1 MTIDKKININ
11 ENQVIFKKE
20 NGHKHDGVSSNLIDY
35 TKYSIFDFPV
45 YPIAPVG
52 TSRRRFEDTN
62 VKNLESF
69 VISTVEN
76 RVLNP
81 KGIAVQA
88 NSITAREIAS
98 GTITSGELASNVIL
112 VNNVIKSKNY
122 DGTVNTQGSIV
133 ARGNAGWAITHAGEA
148 EFNNV
153 FIRGSLIAGAGF
165 YAASNTQIFANT
177 GGFFSLGS
185 KFAWDG
191 SSLTIDGNITLTN
204 TNIGTFDNGDSLT
217 DGFIG
222 GININ
227 ANEIQSTAFSPGSA
241 GFRIS
246 ANGNAE
252 FNNVTVRGDLRF
264 SDNSIPG
271 TFDNGDALT
280 GGSIGGLSISGTSI
294 QSTDYDATNGFRISS
309 NGVAVFN
316 EVTVRGTVTGSTVSG
331 STISGSTISGS
342 TFSVTDG
349 SNGLEITSDGY
360 IKAVGVAGV
369 RIKDSDGTT
378 AGTQL
383 FKGLVKSDTIQ
394 GSVLSVISHFDA
406 RSIGVT
412 ISPSDGNTPL
422 ILRRNYVAGS
432 NFISF
437 HTGTGGSITSLEYK
451 STTKVDFSWSSDL
464 RMKEEITNFIGGLDI
479 IKNIRP
485 VNYRMKTAPFG
496 EYEDGFIAQELF
508 DVYPSAVSKGTDEV
522 DDNGDLIKPW
532 KVFYNSFTPVFAS
545 AIKELL
551 DKVEQL
557 EARIQTLEGV

>member
-133 ARGNAGWAITHAGEA
+133 ARGSAGWAITHAGEA

-342 TFSVTDG
+342 TLTTNDG
-349 SNGLEITSDGY
+349 TNGIEITSDGY
-360 IKAVGVAGV
+360 IRGTGGLGV

-383 FKGLVKSDTIQ
+383 FKNLVKSDTIQ
-394 GSVLSVISHFDA
+394 GSTLSVISHFDA
-406 RSIGVT
+406 RSVGVT
-412 ISPSDGNTPL
+412 ISPSDGNRPL
-422 ILRRNYVAGS
+422 DLQRDYVA
-432 NFISF
+432 NAHFIRFWKNS
-437 HTGTGGSITSLEYK
+437 GTPGEAGKIRFNAANGLVVAYDTTSDVRLKTNIKKIENAIDTIKMVEPVEY
-451 STTKVDFSWSSDL
+451 L
-464 RMKEEITNFIGGLDI
+464 FI
-479 IKNIRP
+479 
-485 VNYRMKTAPFG
+485 
-496 EYEDGFIAQELF
+496 EDSEGTSHGFIAQDLYEVYEKPVYVGGEDPREDPWSIDYSKMVPIITAALKESITKIEELE
-508 DVYPSAVSKGTDEV
+508 SRMRT
-522 DDNGDLIKPW
+522 I
-532 KVFYNSFTPVFAS
+532 
-545 AIKELL
+545 
-551 DKVEQL
+551 
-557 EARIQTLEGV
+557 EGV

>member
-1 MTIDKKININ
+1 MTTDKKININ
-11 ENQVIFKKE
+11 ENQVIFKRD
-20 NGHKHDGVSSNLIDY
+20 NGHKHDGLTSSLIDY

-45 YPIAPVG
+45 FPVAPVG
-52 TSRRRFEDTN
+52 TPRRRFEDTN

-69 VISTVEN
+69 IISTVEN

-81 KGIAVQA
+81 RGIAVQA
-88 NSITAREIAS
+88 NTITAREIAS
-98 GTITSGELASNVIL
+98 GTITSGELASNIIL

-122 DGTVNTQGSIV
+122 NGTVNTEGNIS
-133 ARGNAGWAITHAGEA
+133 ARGNTGWAITHAGEA

-153 FIRGSLIAGAGF
+153 FIRGNLIAGAGF

-185 KFAWDG
+185 NFTWNGSVLTIKGALQFPDG
-191 SSLTIDGNITLTN
+191 SS
-204 TNIGTFDNGDSLT
+204 
-217 DGFIG
+217 
-222 GININ
+222 
-227 ANEIQSTAFSPGSA
+227 
-241 GFRIS
+241 
-246 ANGNAE
+246 
-252 FNNVTVRGDLRF
+252 
-264 SDNSIPG
+264 PG
-271 TFDNGDALT
+271 TFDNGDPIT
-280 GGSIGGLSISGTSI
+280 GGSIGGITIWGSGIYAGAGSWANANTPFYLDSGGYF
-294 QSTDYDATNGFRISS
+294 SLENKLYWDPSS
-309 NGVAVFN
+309 NSL
-316 EVTVRGTVTGSTVSG
+316 TITGSIFA

-378 AGTQL
+378 GGTQL

-406 RSIGVT
+406 RSIGVKIEPT
-412 ISPSDGNTPL
+412 DGNTPL
-422 ILRRNYVAGS
+422 ILSRNYVAGA

-437 HTGTGGSITSLEYK
+437 RTGSTTEITALEYK

-479 IKNIRP
+479 VRNIRP

-557 EARIQTLEGV
+557 EARIQALEGV